1 MNREASL
8 LPPYISTRFS
18 ARCVAGMLLASA
30 AVAWLAVGVN
40 FAEIRRVRDVAGG
53 GSTTVQ
59 ERVAYELTG
68 RAVRGSQI
76 ALVIGT
82 GVIFLTWL
90 YRARVNVRAF
100 GARRL
105 RFSRNWTVLGFL
117 IPFANIVL
125 PYRVIREV
133 WQASD
138 PSTTAPF
145 DWRVVRPG
153 PLLSIWW
160 ALFVCYIWFELA
172 AMIMTLSGSY
182 SYERLQLTY
191 GMALVADVAAALAA
205 GLCYFVVVRISDAQ
219 ERKWELLAAGE
230 SPSWSPGEPGET
242 GEAGLGARA

>member
-8 LPPYISTRFS
+8 LPPYVSTRFS
-18 ARCVAGMLLASA
+18 RRCVAGMLLASA

-40 FAEIRRVRDVAGG
+40 FAEIRRVRLVADGG
-53 GSTTVQ
+53 TTTAH

-76 ALVIGT
+76 ALMLGT
-82 GVIFLTWL
+82 GTIFLIWL

-105 RFSRNWTVLGFL
+105 RFSRNWTVIAFL

-153 PLLSIWW
+153 PLLSVWW

-172 AMIMTLSGSY
+172 AIIMTQTGSY

-205 GLCYFVVVRISDAQ
+205 ALCYFVVVRISDAQ
-219 ERKWELLAAGE
+219 ERKWKLQGEIE
-230 SPSWSPGEPGET
+230 SPGWEPGDS
-242 GEAGLGARA
+242 GEAGLEAQA